1 MILEDV
7 LIVDPVDGE
16 YVGTVEFDEVIHKVV
31 KTNKSNYRAILMPGF
46 VDPHI
51 HGIRGIDTMRATKKE
66 FEMFKEYEALEGV
79 WYFLPTTVTA
89 PLEAIPHAKLPDGMK
104 LHIEG
109 PFISAKRKGAHNE
122 IYLMPP
128 SNKLFDVIPAEKI
141 AMVTVAPELE
151 GFDEFA
157 KSCREKGII
166 VSLGHSDAT
175 FSQARDAYEKG
186 TRRITHFPNAISSLH
201 HRELGLVGAG
211 LYFDFMVEV
220 IPDGVHTSP
229 EFIELVFKIKG
240 PDKLQIITDSI
251 SATGL
256 ADGKYHLGDLEV
268 FVEDGKAKLNNGT
281 IAGSTLRYSQAIKN
295 FARFTKCSLR
305 DLVKVSS
312 YNACLELG
320 LNGGRI
326 VEGYPAKLILTN
338 ENLDI
343 VKIFNF

>member
-1 MILEDV
+1 M
-7 LIVDPVDGE
+7 
-16 YVGTVEFDEVIHKVV
+16 
-31 KTNKSNYRAILMPGF
+31 
-46 VDPHI
+46 
-51 HGIRGIDTMRATKKE
+51 
-66 FEMFKEYEALEGV
+66 
-79 WYFLPTTVTA
+79 TA
-89 PLEAIPHAKLPDGMK
+89 PLEAIPHAELPDGMK

-109 PFISAKRKGAHNE
+109 PFISPKRKGAHNE

-128 SNKLFDVIPAEKI
+128 SDKLFEVVPAEKI

-175 FSQARDAYEKG
+175 FSRARDAYEKG

-256 ADGKYHLGDLEV
+256 ADGKYYLGDLEV
-268 FVEDGKAKLNNGT
+268 FVEDGKAKLDNGT

-295 FARFTKCSLR
+295 FAQFTKCSLR

>member
-16 YVGTVEFDEVIHKVV
+16 YVGTVEFDEVIHRVV
-31 KTNKSNYRAILMPGF
+31 ETNKSNYKGILMPGF

-51 HGIRGIDTMRATKKE
+51 HGIRGIDTMRATKEE
-66 FEMFKEYEALEGV
+66 FEMFQEYEALEGV

-89 PLEAIPHAKLPDGMK
+89 RLEAIPHAELPEGMK
-104 LHIEG
+104 FHIEG
-109 PFISAKRKGAHNE
+109 PFISPKRKGAHNE
-122 IYLMPP
+122 SYLLPP
-128 SNKLFDVIPAEKI
+128 SDKLFEVIPVGKI

-157 KSCREKGII
+157 KSCLEKGII

-175 FSQARDAYEKG
+175 FSQARHAYEMGFK
-186 TRRITHFPNAISSLH
+186 RITHFPNAISPLH

-220 IPDGVHTSP
+220 IPDGIHASP
-229 EFIELVFKIKG
+229 EFIELLFRIKG
-240 PDKLQIITDSI
+240 SDRIQIVTDSI

-256 ADGKYHLGDLEV
+256 VDGKYYLGDLEV
-268 FVEDGKAKLNNGT
+268 FVEDGKAKLKDGT
-281 IAGSTLRYSQAIKN
+281 IAGSTLRYSEAIRN
-295 FARFTKCSLR
+295 FAKFTKCSLR
-305 DLVKVSS
+305 DLAKVSS

-320 LNGGRI
+320 LKGGR
-326 VEGYPAKLILTN
+326 VAEGYPAKLVLVDP
-338 ENLDI
+338 ELKL
-343 VKIFNF
+343 VKTFNF